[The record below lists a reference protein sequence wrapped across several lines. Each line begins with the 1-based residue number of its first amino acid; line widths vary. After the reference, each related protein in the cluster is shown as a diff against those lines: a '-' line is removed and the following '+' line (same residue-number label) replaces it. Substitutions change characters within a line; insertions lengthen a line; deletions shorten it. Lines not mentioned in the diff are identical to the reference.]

1 MNKMIFANL
10 VHRPMRSL
18 ISVFAIAIEVTL
30 ILVIV
35 GLSLGMLNDNKERTR
50 AVGAD
55 VMVRPPG
62 ASMIQSLGGAP
73 MSIKYADVLRKLPHV
88 TVVAPA
94 VLQPSNNAIET
105 IWGIDLESFNALGNP
120 FRYLEGGP
128 FQGPNDVIVDDFF
141 ANSKHLH
148 AGDSVEIFP
157 GRYFRIS
164 GVVEH
169 GKGGRKFLPMA
180 TLQELIDAKGQAT
193 IFYVKLDDSKNLD
206 LFRDEVKNA
215 GMDKF
220 GITSMDE
227 WLSVMTPERL
237 PGFAIFID
245 TVIGVSVCIGF
256 IVIFQAMY
264 TAVMERTRE
273 IGILKSLGASKF
285 YIVNVVLRETALL
298 AILGILAGV
307 AISFLTQQ
315 ALMRAL
321 PTLRPEFNSQWVMQA
336 SIIAF
341 VGALVGALYP
351 AFKAARKDP
360 IDALAYE

>member
-1 MNKMIFANL
+1 MNKMILANL
-10 VHRPMRSL
+10 VHRPVRSL

-55 VMVRPPG
+55 AMVRPPG
-62 ASMIQSLGGAP
+62 SSMIQSLGGAP
-73 MSIKYADVLRKLPHV
+73 VSIKYADVLRKLPHV
-88 TVVAPA
+88 KVVSPA
-94 VLQPSNNAIET
+94 VLQVSNNAIET
-105 IWGIDLESFNALGNP
+105 IWGIDLDSFNALGNP
-120 FRYLEGGP
+120 FRYMEGGP
-128 FQGPNDVIVDDFF
+128 FSGPNDVIVDDFF

-157 GRYFRIS
+157 AHSFRIS

-169 GKGGRKFLPMA
+169 GKGGRKFLPLA
-180 TLQELIDAKGQAT
+180 TLQELIGAQGRAT
-193 IFYVKLDDSKNLD
+193 IFYVKLDDAKNFEA
-206 LFRDEVKNA
+206 FRNAVKGA
-215 GMDKF
+215 GMDRF

-237 PGFAIFID
+237 PGFSIFIK

-285 YIVNVVLRETALL
+285 YIVNTIVRETALL
-298 AILGILAGV
+298 ALLGILVGV
-307 AISFLTQQ
+307 GISFLTQQ
-315 ALMRAL
+315 SLVHAF
-321 PTLRPEFNSQWVMQA
+321 PTLRPEFDSHWVVRA

-341 VGALVGALYP
+341 VGALLGALYP
-351 AFKAARKDP
+351 AYKASQKDP

>member
-35 GLSLGMLNDNKERTR
+35 GLSLGMLNDNKERTK

-55 VMVRPPG
+55 AMVRPPG

-73 MSIKYADVLRKLPHV
+73 VSIKYADVLRGLPHV
-88 TVVAPA
+88 KVVSPA
-94 VLQPSNNAIET
+94 VLQPSANAIES
-105 IWGIDLESFNALGNP
+105 IWGVDLDSLNARGNP

-128 FQGPNDVIVDDFF
+128 FQGPNDVIIDDFF

-157 GRYFRIS
+157 THSFRIA

-169 GKGGRKFLPMA
+169 GKGGRKFLPIG
-180 TLQELIDAKGQAT
+180 TLQELIGAQGKAT
-193 IFYVKLDDSKNLD
+193 IFYVKLDDPKNIE
-206 LFRDEVKNA
+206 LFKNEVKSA
-215 GMDKF
+215 GMGSF
-220 GITSMDE
+220 GVTSMDE
-227 WLSVMTPERL
+227 WLSLMSPDRL

-315 ALMRAL
+315 TLVRAF
-321 PTLRPEFNSQWVMQA
+321 PTLRPEFDPHWVMQA

-341 VGALVGALYP
+341 IGALLGALYP
-351 AFKAARKDP
+351 AFKASRKDP

>member
-1 MNKMIFANL
+1 
-10 VHRPMRSL
+10 PMRSI

-30 ILVIV
+30 ILVIL
-35 GLSLGMLNDNKERTR
+35 GLWLGMVNDNKERTR

-55 VMVRPPG
+55 AMVRPPG
-62 ASMIQSLGGAP
+62 GSMIQSLGGAP
-73 MSIKYADVLRKLPHV
+73 VSIKYADVLRRLPHV
-88 TVVAPA
+88 RVVSPA
-94 VLQPSNNAIET
+94 VLQVSSNAIET
-105 IWGIDLESFNALGNP
+105 IWGTDLDSFNALGNP
-120 FRYLEGGP
+120 FRYMEGGP

-157 GRYFRIS
+157 NRFFQIS

-169 GKGGRKFLPMA
+169 GKGGRKFLPIG
-180 TLQELIDAKGQAT
+180 TLQELIDAKGKAT
-193 IFYVKLDDSKNLD
+193 IFYVKLDDPRNFEA
-206 LFRDEVKNA
+206 FRNEVKGA
-215 GMDKF
+215 GMDRF

-298 AILGILAGV
+298 AVLGIIVGI
-307 AISFLTQQ
+307 AISLV
-315 ALMRAL
+315 ASSSIHHRI
-321 PTLRPEFNSQWVMQA
+321 PTLPVEISPQWVIRA
-336 SIIAF
+336 TVIALIGSF
-341 VGALVGALYP
+341 ARSVYP
-351 AFKAARKDP
+351 AFKAAQKDP

>member
-10 VHRPMRSL
+10 VHRPVRSI

-55 VMVRPPG
+55 AMVRPPG
-62 ASMIQSLGGAP
+62 SSVIQSLGGAP
-73 MSIKYADVLRKLPHV
+73 VSIKYADVLRKLPHV
-88 TVVAPA
+88 KVVSPA
-94 VLQPSNNAIET
+94 VLQVSNNAIET
-105 IWGIDLESFNALGNP
+105 IWGVDLDNFNALGNP
-120 FRYLEGGP
+120 FRYMEGGP
-128 FQGPNDVIVDDFF
+128 FQGSNDVMVDDFF

-157 GRYFRIS
+157 NRFFHIS

-169 GKGGRKFLPMA
+169 GKGGRKFLPIG
-180 TLQELIDAKGQAT
+180 TLQELIDAKGKAT
-193 IFYVKLDDSKNLD
+193 IFYVKLDDPRNFEA
-206 LFRDEVKNA
+206 FRSEVKGA
-215 GMDKF
+215 GMDRF

-298 AILGILAGV
+298 AVLGIVVGV
-307 AISFLTQQ
+307 GISFLTQQ
-315 ALMRAL
+315 TLVRAF
-321 PTLRPEFNSQWVMQA
+321 PTLRPEFDPHWVMQA
-336 SIIAF
+336 STIAF
-341 VGALVGALYP
+341 IGALLGALYP
-351 AFKAARKDP
+351 AFKASQKDP